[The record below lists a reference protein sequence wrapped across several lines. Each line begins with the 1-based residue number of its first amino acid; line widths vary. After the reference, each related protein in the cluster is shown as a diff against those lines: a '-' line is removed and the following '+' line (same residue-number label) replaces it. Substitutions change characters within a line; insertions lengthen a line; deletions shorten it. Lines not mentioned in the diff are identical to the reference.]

1 MIKLVWILLFALFS
15 LYGKGQKMLVV
26 SPDGNDT
33 FAGTP
38 EQPLKSIKSALGKLL
53 DSPEKELV
61 LSLRAGT
68 YYLAEPLVITSDR
81 LKDRNLTITA
91 WKDEE
96 VKISGARHLVPQWKE
111 GDRHL
116 WIAEVDFTDFDQ
128 LYLNGKKKILA
139 RYPNYREG
147 EIMNGTAADALS
159 PVRVRKWRHP
169 EGGYIHAMHRGV
181 WGDMHYVITGKK
193 GDTVL
198 YEGGFQNNRPS
209 AMHNQFRFVENIRE
223 ELDMPG
229 EWYVSVKKQRLFYYP
244 EVGENV
250 RQMQM
255 EVTVIPH
262 LLELKGTLEKP
273 VRNIT
278 VQNLHFL
285 HTRRTFMEPY
295 EPLMRSDWCIYR
307 GAALFLENTE
317 NCMISHCEFS
327 DLGGNAIFLSRYN
340 EECRIQSNH
349 IHHIGANAVCIV
361 GDTSVVRSGSLRYE
375 KFVPFQQMDL
385 VPGPKNNLYP
395 RRCIVEDNL
404 IHDIGQVEKQVAG
417 IEIQLAAGITVRH
430 NTIYQV
436 PRAAINVGDGAFGGH
451 LIEYNDAFDT
461 VLETSDHGAFNSW
474 GRDRF
479 WHPDYKVMT
488 ELTSAHPELI
498 YLDALYTTVIR
509 YNRFRC
515 DHGWDIDLDDGS
527 SNYHIYKNVCLNG
540 GIKLREGFSRIVE
553 GNIVINNS
561 LHPHVWFPQ
570 SADIVRRN
578 IFMQPYAPISMNG
591 WGTML
596 DFNFFQTQ
604 KGLLSARTN
613 RTDLHSL
620 FGEIH
625 FKDAVGGDYT
635 VSDDCDAF
643 RIGFE
648 QIPMDK
654 FGVYSAHLK
663 KLARKPVFSKLI
675 TTDMV
680 SKKHEY
686 EWLKGAVRSVYGLGD
701 RSAFGLPDETGVVVV
716 NVQKSEFLKEADIR
730 KGDVIRGIDGVKIS
744 SVQDLFSW
752 MKANETKE
760 RFNVQLFRNQKEMEK
775 GVILKK

>member
-1 MIKLVWILLFALFS
+1 MIKSYWIFLFTLFAF
-15 LYGKGQKMLVV
+15 YGTGQKTMVV
-26 SPDGNDT
+26 SPDGDDA

-38 EQPLKSIKSALGKLL
+38 DQPLKSVQPALDKLL
-53 DSPEKELV
+53 ESAEKDLV
-61 LSLRAGT
+61 LYFRAGT
-68 YYLAEPLVITSDR
+68 YYLPEAIVITSDR
-81 LKDRNLTITA
+81 LKDRNLTLA
-91 WKDEE
+91 PWENDE
-96 VKISGARHLVPQWKE
+96 VKISGGRLLAPEWRRGHH
-111 GDRHL
+111 HL
-116 WIAEVDFTDFDQ
+116 WIADIGFTDFDQ
-128 LYLNGKKKILA
+128 LFLNGKKKILA

-159 PVRVRKWRHP
+159 AGRVHKWRHP

-181 WGDMHYVITGKK
+181 WGDMHFVITGKK
-193 GDTVL
+193 GNTVL

-209 AMHNQFRFVENIRE
+209 PMHNQFRFVENIRE
-223 ELDMPG
+223 ELDTPG
-229 EWYVSVKKQRLFYYP
+229 EWYVSSKKHRLFYYP
-244 EVGENV
+244 EAGEDI
-250 RQMQM
+250 RHMQV
-255 EVTVIPH
+255 EVAVIPH

-273 VRNIT
+273 LRNIT
-278 VQNLHFL
+278 IRDLHFL
-285 HTRRTFMEPY
+285 HTRRTFMETY

-307 GAALFLENTE
+307 GGALFLENTE
-317 NCMISHCEFS
+317 DCVISHCRFS

-340 EECRIQSNH
+340 ETCSIRSNH

-375 KFVPFQQMDL
+375 TFVPFQQMDL
-385 VPGPKNNLYP
+385 VPGPKNTLYP
-395 RRCIVEDNL
+395 RQCIVEDNL

-417 IEIQLAAGITVRH
+417 VEIQLAAGITVRH

-451 LIEYNDAFDT
+451 LIEYNDAFGT

-488 ELTSAHPELI
+488 ELTSAHPEII
-498 YLDALYTTVIR
+498 YLDALYTTVLR

-561 LHPHVWFPQ
+561 LHPHVWFPE
-570 SADIVRRN
+570 SGDIVWRN
-578 IFMQPYAPISMNG
+578 IFMQPYAPVSMNG
-591 WGTML
+591 WGTTL

-604 KGLLSARTN
+604 KGLLSARKN

-620 FGEIH
+620 FGEIR
-625 FKDAVGGDYT
+625 FKDAAEGDYT
-635 VSDDCDAF
+635 VSEDCDAF
-643 RIGFE
+643 RVGFE

-654 FGVYSAHLK
+654 FGVYSPDLK
-663 KLARKPVFSKLI
+663 KLARKPVFSDLI

-680 SKKHEY
+680 SKKQEY
-686 EWLKGAVRSVYGLGD
+686 EWLKGSVRSVYGLGD
-701 RSAFGLPDETGVVVV
+701 RSAFGLPDEKGVVVV
-716 NVQKSEFLKEADIR
+716 NVQKSDFLKKADIR
-730 KGDVIRGIDGVKIS
+730 KGDVIREIEGAKIG
-744 SVQDLFSW
+744 SVRELFSW
-752 MKANETKE
+752 MKANGTTGRIK
-760 RFNVQLFRNQKEMEK
+760 LLIFRNQKEMEK
-775 GVILKK
+775 GVTLNR